1 MSKLADLPDLIG
13 FFSYSRDDDQGSYG
27 ALSALRDRV
36 QQELRAQLGR
46 SFKSF
51 RLWQDKEAIPSGTL
65 WEATIKNAVAQSVFF
80 IPIITPTVVASRY
93 CRFELESFLAR
104 EAELG
109 RDDLV
114 FPILYIDVP
123 ELEDSAQ
130 LQKDPVLSIVAKRQ
144 YVDWRKLRHREIYSP
159 DVSEAVERFC
169 RHIRDA
175 LLRTWI
181 SPQERKAQEEV
192 AAAQRAEA
200 DEKRQEAQKEHEAQE
215 EAAAAQRAEAE
226 QKRQEAETRRREEEA
241 QKEREAHEEAAAAQR
256 AEAEQKRPEAET
268 RRREEE
274 AQKEREAQEE
284 AAAVQRAE
292 TDEKRQEAEAR
303 RREEEEQKERKAR
316 EEAAAVQRAETEA
329 EEARERRRRETD
341 AWAAASTAGDL
352 VALTAFLTD
361 WPLSEHAGA
370 ARARIGELKAA
381 PPGKVNDAGGQPK
394 AKRVGVSWQMIAG
407 GAVLLGVIAVAGAW
421 QRRTPSTPA
430 PTLAGPQAIVPQV
443 EEPRDPG
450 VSLAE
455 LTLRMRDEDLVKS
468 AIIRAAK
475 VLASAGKEA
484 EFFEEGCDKDP
495 KVGNFY
501 RGMILA
507 HAGYFLVM
515 ADLRTGSYRNYGLLP
530 EDYPNLERAS
540 LFSYWTKER
549 VSNVWRSSNA
559 LAALPADD
567 KKAIAT
573 FLNELKSYRSIYA
586 IVKRAKP
593 RLDTMDWSAGSP
605 VATDE
610 ISEILKKAGRPPIGS
625 CYKSDYGYKL
635 TWDATTS
642 GATAINFYPA
652 EYMFSFWYR
661 RDAEGK
667 SDLAEWFLT
676 SMLGWLQR

>member
-1 MSKLADLPDLIG
+1 MSKLADLPELIG

-144 YVDWRKLRHREIYSP
+144 YIDWRKLRHRDVYSA
-159 DVSEAVERFC
+159 DVSEAIERFC

-181 SPQERKAQEEV
+181 SPQERSAQEEAAV
-192 AAAQRAEA
+192 AQRLAADRESQEAEAKRREEEAQKERRAQEAAAAAQRAEA
-200 DEKRQEAQKEHEAQE
+200 DR
-215 EAAAAQRAEAE
+215 
-226 QKRQEAETRRREEEA
+226 KRQEAEAQRREEEA
-241 QKEREAHEEAAAAQR
+241 QKEREAQEETAAVQR
-256 AEAEQKRPEAET
+256 RVAEQKRHEAET

-284 AAAVQRAE
+284 AAAAQRAAA
-292 TDEKRQEAEAR
+292 EAEAR
-303 RREEEEQKERKAR
+303 E
-316 EEAAAVQRAETEA
+316 
-329 EEARERRRRETD
+329 RRRETD
-341 AWAAASTAGDL
+341 AWAAASTAGDV

-361 WPLSEHAGA
+361 WPRSDHAGA
-370 ARARIGELKAA
+370 ARARIAELKGA
-381 PPGKVNDAGGQPK
+381 PPGKVDGDGGQPK
-394 AKRVGVSWQMIAG
+394 AKRTGLSRQMIAG
-407 GAVLLGVIAVAGAW
+407 GLVLLGVIAIAGVW
-421 QRRTPSTPA
+421 RPWTRSTPA
-430 PTLAGPQAIVPQV
+430 PAGPQAVVRQV
-443 EEPRDPG
+443 EAPRDPG

-455 LTLRMRDEDLVKS
+455 LTSRMRDEDLVKS
-468 AIIRAAK
+468 AIIRATK
-475 VLASAGKEA
+475 VLAAADKEA
-484 EFFEEGCDKDP
+484 DLYTEGCDKDP

-501 RGMILA
+501 RGMILS

-515 ADLRTGSYRNYGLLP
+515 ADLRTGSHRNYGFLP
-530 EDYPNLERAS
+530 EDYPNLEKAS

-559 LAALPADD
+559 LTALSADD

-605 VATDE
+605 VSTDE
-610 ISEILKKAGRPPIGS
+610 ISEILKKAGRPPIGG

-635 TWDATTS
+635 MWDVPGSS
-642 GATAINFYPA
+642 GTAINFDPA

-676 SMLGWLQR
+676 SMVGWLQR